1 MDAFSL
7 AFSYGIKSISK
18 KNVIITAIIVGLFHF
33 FMPLLGNMVGI
44 SLFENTFIK
53 PKYVLFIVFL
63 LLSVDMLLNFFEEN
77 AKIRDL
83 NVFGTLFFAISV
95 SLDSFSVGIGINYL
109 YDNILFVVSSFCI
122 ISSLFTFLGFY
133 LGQKINK
140 KIGKYSFLLG
150 SITLFIYSLL
160 VLTN

>member
-7 AFSYGIKSISK
+7 ALSYGIKSISK
-18 KNVIITAIIVGLFHF
+18 KNVIITAITVGLFHF

-63 LLSVDMLLNFFEEN
+63 LLSVDMLLN
-77 AKIRDL
+77 
-83 NVFGTLFFAISV
+83 VFGTLFFAISV

-122 ISSLFTFLGFY
+122 ISALFTFLGFY
-133 LGQKINK
+133 LGRKINN

-160 VLTN
+160 VLTK